1 MANATVHFPGGRL
14 GRALR
19 AGLMAAAVWVLLAA
33 VAPAAEEPTLLI
45 KGDAKG
51 TTTSPLAVPTGK
63 KGTETTYRV
72 ALRPNQEQGFYL
84 LVQNPSKVERNLSVR
99 LKTGEKLREVKAV
112 DLRVKQGETSPV
124 DFKVPAAPAQPA
136 AAAAPAQPAAPSTEL
151 EVKSFTFPF
160 APPAPAQEAKAFT
173 FSFAIELYD
182 KDDDRSLEQRRF
194 DVRILS
200 PKDYLQASAPL
211 FKSQGDRRSNEWS
224 VTLACRKEFTGPE
237 CPVRLDLSPERIPGL
252 VASRL
257 PGSQLDA
264 RLGGPTRQARLSARD
279 IPFLPVVDENGVVSV
294 TADGFP
300 RAFQFRTT
308 FIREGE
314 RTPDPVLG
322 ESLRVGI
329 PRYLKPDVKPIAVR
343 LEVDN
348 WALDEPVQ
356 VDLGVDKS
364 GKGNAFT
371 YTMPF
376 PGVKDQ
382 HVWLSPPKSDGM
394 LRLRT
399 TVKDW
404 EIQVP
409 TADLA
414 GTCVF
419 QIRVLNDKGK
429 PATPASEAV
438 TRVAILDK
446 RPEGIKFVGLPEKIP
461 VAQAQL
467 PVKAI
472 YNGPADYISEVDFYL
487 AAPVEGQIPK
497 GAKAVRARR
506 GEENG
511 KPVWSAVL
519 DLPRGQKGPVS
530 VSARFV
536 DQVGQDGIE
545 KADVERVAPAAPP
558 PPPNAGTIVGRVVK
572 GTRPLGQPNLPVILR
587 DSKNMPVAEVKT
599 DGDGNYKFENVT
611 PGNYTV
617 FSEDVTDNVR
627 GSQPVTVRKGEPT
640 KAKEIELSRL
650 GR

>member
-1 MANATVHFPGGRL
+1 MNMANETVHFPGRRL
-14 GRALR
+14 GRAAR
-19 AGLMAAAVWVLLAA
+19 AGLAATAVWVLLTG
-33 VAPAAEEPTLLI
+33 VAHAAEEPTLLVS
-45 KGDAKG
+45 GDAKG
-51 TTTSPLAVPTGK
+51 TTKSSLAVPTGK

-84 LVQNPSKVERNLSVR
+84 LVKNPSKVERNLSVR
-99 LKTGEKLREVKAV
+99 LKTGEKFRDVKAV
-112 DLRVKQGETSPV
+112 DLKVKQGETSPV
-124 DFKVPAAPAQPA
+124 DFKAPVAPAPAASGQA
-136 AAAAPAQPAAPSTEL
+136 AAPSTEL

-160 APPAPAQEAKAFT
+160 SPPAPGQEAKPFT

-182 KDDDRSLEQRRF
+182 KDDDRILEQRRF

-200 PKDYLQASAPL
+200 PKAYLQASAPL

-224 VTLACRKEFTGPE
+224 VTLACPKEFAGPE

-279 IPFLPVVDENGVVSV
+279 IPFLPVTEENGVVSV

-308 FIREGE
+308 FVREGE
-314 RTPDPVLG
+314 RTPDRVLG

-382 HVWLSPPKSDGM
+382 HVWLSLPKSDGL

-399 TVKDW
+399 TAKDW

-409 TADLA
+409 TAELA
-414 GTCVF
+414 GACVF

-429 PATPASEAV
+429 TATPASEAV
-438 TRVAILDK
+438 TRVAILDQ
-446 RPEGIKFVGLPEKIP
+446 RPEGIKFVGLPDKIP
-461 VAQAQL
+461 DAQAQL
-467 PVKAI
+467 PVKAT

-506 GEENG
+506 GEVNG
-511 KPVWSAVL
+511 RPVWSAVL

-558 PPPNAGTIVGRVVK
+558 PAPNAGTIVGRVVK
-572 GTRPLGQPNLPVILR
+572 GTKPLGQSNLPVILR
-587 DSKNMPVAEVKT
+587 DSKNMAVAEVKT
-599 DGDGNYKFENVT
+599 DKNGNYTFENVP

-627 GSQPVTVRKGEPT
+627 GSQPVSVRKGKPT
-640 KAKEIELSRL
+640 EAKDIELSRL